1 MDSSPVTIAIFKKA
15 AAVTTFAMT
24 VSLQPF
30 PTLCLGTRRIVGY
43 SSFPGS
49 YPSPFQAEGN
59 VVLGFSSYR
68 KVVHGEC
75 WWRRGEIIGQ
85 DILYTIWQLQ
95 IIFTFVKRVVI
106 TDFEVLVRDFINS

>member
-1 MDSSPVTIAIFKKA
+1 MDSSPVTMAIVKKA

-49 YPSPFQAEGN
+49 YPSPFKAGGN

-68 KVVHGEC
+68 KVVHGE
-75 WWRRGEIIGQ
+75 WWRRRGEIRGQ
-85 DILYTIWQLQ
+85 NKFYTLFGGLHVIAM
-95 IIFTFVKRVVI
+95 FVKQVI
-106 TDFEVLVRDFINS
+106 ISYF